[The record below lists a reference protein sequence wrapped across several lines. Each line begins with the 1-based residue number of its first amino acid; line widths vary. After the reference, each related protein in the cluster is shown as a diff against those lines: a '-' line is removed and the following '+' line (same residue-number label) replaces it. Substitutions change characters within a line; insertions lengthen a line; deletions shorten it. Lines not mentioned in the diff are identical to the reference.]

1 MQNTTYTVGFT
12 DTNTIQLRFELGDVD
27 DSAQTTDV
35 PDGLSPDDDGYVYD
49 SSVPGGWRGRI
60 TGENGQYWQ
69 TFDTYNASPIDPL
82 FDVLDGDTRAAI
94 VDDPTKWTV
103 SVNGAA
109 VDVTGLSRKANILET
124 AETSLFSFEFRTAQH
139 VFLDLGIDLNEGDDI
154 QISFEDPSFEAITAT
169 FDTATTISEAV
180 HVNLTG
186 YDPDDLVKK
195 AYLSSWNG
203 WEVDASTPDGG
214 TRIAQDYD
222 PGMTFSVID
231 ANSGAVVKTG
241 DITLAQAVEDPNNFW
256 NNFNGTDVWE
266 MDFSDITTAG
276 DYYVAVDGVGI
287 SQSFTIE
294 DSHWNDIFDVSFSG
308 FYHQRSG
315 ISLDAEH
322 TDLVRPA
329 SLVPGDDLQVLRTT
343 VKISETSEGSPD
355 GSGGKPF
362 DRFPDE
368 ITGETVDAY
377 GGWHDAGDWDRRTQ
391 HLEAARNLMELAEM
405 TGDWGKADDLNI
417 PERGDGIPDILQEAM
432 WGIEVFKRLQTD
444 DGGIPGGIEQ
454 ESYDGFGG
462 SSWAEGPVIYA
473 YAPDVWSSWEYAAAA
488 SKLAHNLAP
497 YDADLAQEWLDTA
510 IDAMAYAE
518 ANWQAELGDSPHP
531 RDINARNIAA
541 LEMYRATGNTDY
553 HDVFVETSSYAD
565 GTLDAVTWQ
574 THQYEAAFL
583 YAQMGDMALNDTIK
597 DTGLADMQGEIDLLI
612 DIGSRSGFGSLYNPY
627 APYGWG
633 NTATQPNLTQDVFV
647 RMHHL
652 TGDPDLLK
660 AIQGDVQYTLG
671 ANPLNMVYMTG
682 LGDMRGPEEILN
694 IDAETLG
701 YTPPPGITVYGDFH
715 IHDYGWGFYH
725 DIMYADQW
733 PNVWQAPVS
742 ESWQGFSVYVPVT
755 EYTVQQGITDMTYVT
770 GYLAALG
777 TDSAPVVDGIVGVGT
792 DEGDTL
798 TGSKR
803 NDMIDGAGG
812 DDAIQGR
819 AGDDQLFGGAGGD
832 MVIGGGGADTLGGG
846 TGDDTLRGRDGDD
859 VLLGDSALGSLD
871 SPDTTGAAGND
882 KLIGD
887 AGNDT
892 LDGGAGN
899 DELTGGSGADV
910 FVFGLGYGTDRVRD
924 FDGAEDA
931 LHFAVGLEEVDE
943 NITQFLADH
952 ATLTG
957 TARAVVFNFEDGD
970 KLVIKSKSDISMDMI
985 EDALTFI

>member
-1 MQNTTYTVGFT
+1 VQNTTYTVGFT
-12 DTNTIQLRFELGDVD
+12 DNNTVQLRFELGHID

-35 PDGLSPDDDGYVYD
+35 PDGLTPNDDGYVYD
-49 SSVPGGWRGRI
+49 NTVPGGWLGRI
-60 TGENGQYWQ
+60 TGEDGQYWQ
-69 TFDTYNASPIDPL
+69 TYDSYSASDIDPL
-82 FDVLDGDTRAAI
+82 FDVSDADTRAAS
-94 VDDPTKWTV
+94 VDDVSKWTV
-103 SVNGAA
+103 TVNGVA

-139 VFLDLGIDLNEGDDI
+139 VFLDLGIDLSVGD
-154 QISFEDPSFEAITAT
+154 QIEISYDDTS
-169 FDTATTISEAV
+169 FDTITTAFDPATTISEAV

-231 ANSGAVVKTG
+231 ADSGAVVKTG
-241 DITLAQAVEDPNNFW
+241 DIILAQAIEDPNNFW

-315 ISLDAEH
+315 ITLDAEH
-322 TDLVRPA
+322 TDFVRPA

-343 VKISETSEGSPD
+343 VKISDTSEGSPD

-368 ITGETVDAY
+368 VTGETVDAY

-454 ESYDGFGG
+454 EDYDGFGG

-518 ANWQAELGDSPHP
+518 ANWQAELGDRPHP
-531 RDINARNIAA
+531 RDTNARNIAA

-553 HDVFVETSSYAD
+553 HDVFEDSSSYTD

-583 YAQMGDMALNDTIK
+583 YAQMGDLVLNDTIK
-597 DTGLADMQGEIDLLI
+597 DTGLADMQGEIDLLL

-652 TGDPDLLK
+652 TGNADLLEV
-660 AIQGDVQYTLG
+660 IQADVQYTLG

-701 YTPPPGITVYGDFH
+701 YKPPPGITVYGDFH
-715 IHDYGWGFYH
+715 IHDYGWDFYH

-755 EYTVQQGITDMTYVT
+755 EYTVQQGIVDMTYVT

-777 TDSAPVVDGIVGVGT
+777 ADAGPVIDGIVGVGT
-792 DEGDTL
+792 DGDDTL
-798 TGSKR
+798 PGSKR
-803 NDMIDGAGG
+803 NDMIDGGAGN
-812 DDAIQGR
+812 DLIKGR
-819 AGDDQLFGGAGGD
+819 AGDDRLFGGENND
-832 MVIGGGGADTLGGG
+832 MLVGGGGGDVLAGGSG
-846 TGDDTLRGRDGDD
+846 NDTLRGRDGDD
-859 VLLGDSALGSLD
+859 HLLGDGAAADPD
-871 SPDTTGAAGND
+871 SPDTSGATGND
-882 KLIGD
+882 VLSGD
-887 AGNDT
+887 AGDDT

-899 DELTGGSGADV
+899 DQLTGGSGADV
-910 FVFGLGYGTDRVRD
+910 FVFGLDYGTDRVRD
-924 FDGAEDA
+924 FDGTEDTLA
-931 LHFAVGLEEVDE
+931 LASALKEDGETLA
-943 NITQFLADH
+943 QFLADH
-952 ATLTG
+952 SMLT
-957 TARAVVFNFEDGD
+957 TNARAVIFDFGDGD
-970 KLVIKSKSDISMDMI
+970 KLVLKSQSDMNMTMI
-985 EDALTFI
+985 EDALSFV